1 MKAGGGASLGNRRTR
16 THSKS
21 SWLAHRT
28 EYTLHIEQCTLH
40 IARVAHLRIH
50 PSTHPGKV
58 HPPLHW
64 GLHLADD
71 YHNEFWY
78 KQMSKFKY
86 KQYPLLKSK
95 FFFTFPMDNKLMC
108 TPFLQKLSAHKYL
121 CLSHHNQNIDGC
133 NSMPATTTPG
143 AHWLC
148 SRHEQV
154 PTDTF
159 LRPAHRHCS
168 SFRCYRVT
176 SLTLSYV
183 SS

>member
-21 SWLAHRT
+21 TRLAHRT
-28 EYTLHIEQCTLH
+28 LHIVH
-40 IARVAHLRIH
+40 IARVAQSAHLRIH
-50 PSTHPGKV
+50 PSTHPGKL

-64 GLHLADD
+64 GLHLADED
-71 YHNEFWY
+71 YHDEYWY
-78 KQMSKFKY
+78 KQTSKFKY
-86 KQYPLLKSK
+86 KQHMYHLLKSK
-95 FFFTFPMDNKLMC
+95 FFFTFPMDNKFIC
-108 TPFLQKLSAHKYL
+108 IPFLQNLSVQKYL
-121 CLSHHNQNIDGC
+121 CLSHHNQNIDGR
-133 NSMPATTTPG
+133 NSIPAPTAPS

-176 SLTLSYV
+176 SLSLPHV